1 MIPIRYNLRSLM
13 VRRATSAMTA
23 LGIALVV
30 MILFLLLGFVAGL
43 RSTMTGEGEAQDWIV
58 LSRAVTAEPSSS
70 ITREQYEIIRTRP
83 EIAADTSGA
92 PLISPETVTA
102 FNPAPDAPIDA
113 SSFTFLRGVYPIAFK
128 VHRGIRI
135 VSGRMPVA
143 GKTEMIVG
151 RRLAARF
158 PALTPPRNLH
168 FGRHDWAIV
177 GIFSDDGSARES
189 EVWTDLDLLE
199 QDVHM
204 GGIYS
209 SMHVTL
215 RPAMAASF
223 KAALTHDARLDLD
236 AMPEAQFYAAESQ
249 LADKL
254 RNMGI
259 IVALILAVG
268 AMFGGMNTMYAAVA
282 RRSREVGVLRALGF
296 SRGSILLS
304 FILESTA
311 LGLAGGIAGE
321 ILGVAVAYGTGLQ
334 SRLMNVATF
343 IFSFRLAPSAFVS
356 GLVVAAIIGALG
368 GILPAWRAARM
379 GVVDSLREA

>member
-1 MIPIRYNLRSLM
+1 M

-43 RSTMTGEGEAQDWIV
+43 RATMAEESEPHNWIV

-70 ITREQYEIIRTRP
+70 ITREQYEIIRSRP
-83 EIAADTSGA
+83 EIAADKSGA

-102 FNPAPDAPIDA
+102 FNPAPDGPIDA

-128 VHRGIRI
+128 VHRAVRI
-135 VSGRMPVA
+135 VSGRAPVA
-143 GKTEMIVG
+143 GQTEMIVG
-151 RRLAARF
+151 QRLAARF
-158 PALTPPRNLH
+158 PALAPPRVLH
-168 FGRHDWAIV
+168 FGRHEWAIV
-177 GIFSDDGSARES
+177 GLFSDAGSARES

-215 RPAMAASF
+215 RPGTGASF

-249 LADKL
+249 LANRL
-254 RNMGI
+254 RNLGV

-296 SRGSILLS
+296 SRGNILIS
-304 FILESTA
+304 FILESTI
-311 LGLAGGIAGE
+311 LGLAGGVAGE

-334 SRLMNVATF
+334 SRLMSVATF
-343 IFSFRLAPSAFVS
+343 IFSFRLAPSAFVA
-356 GLVVAAIIGALG
+356 GLAVAAIIGALG
-368 GILPAWRAARM
+368 GVLPAWRAARM
-379 GVVDSLREA
+379 GVIESLREA

>member
-30 MILFLLLGFVAGL
+30 MVLFLLLGFVAGL
-43 RSTMTGEGEAQDWIV
+43 RSTMADEGDPHDWIV

-70 ITREQYEIIRTRP
+70 ITREQYEILRSRP
-83 EIAADTSGA
+83 EIAADKSGA

-102 FNPAPDAPIDA
+102 FNPAPDGPIDA
-113 SSFTFLRGVYPIAFK
+113 STFTFLRGVYPIAFK
-128 VHRGIRI
+128 VHREIRI

-158 PALTPPRNLH
+158 PALTPPRVLH
-168 FGRHDWAIV
+168 FGRHEWAIV
-177 GIFSDDGSARES
+177 GVFSDAGSARES

-209 SMHVTL
+209 AMHVTL
-215 RPAMAASF
+215 RPGTGASF
-223 KAALTHDARLDLD
+223 KAALTRDARLDLD
-236 AMPEAQFYAAESQ
+236 AMPEARFYAAESQ
-249 LADKL
+249 LANRL
-254 RNMGI
+254 RNLGI
-259 IVALILAVG
+259 IVALILAIG
-268 AMFGGMNTMYAAVA
+268 ATFGGMNTMYAAVA

-296 SRGSILLS
+296 SRASILKS
-304 FILESTA
+304 FMFESLV
-311 LGLAGGIAGE
+311 LGLVGGIAGE
-321 ILGVAVAYGTGLQ
+321 ILGVVIAYLTGLQ

-343 IFSFRLAPSAFVS
+343 IFSFQLAPSAFAA
-356 GLVVAAIIGALG
+356 GLLVAAIIGTLG
-368 GILPAWRAARM
+368 GVLPAWRAARM
-379 GVVDSLREA
+379 GVIESLREA

>member
-1 MIPIRYNLRSLM
+1 
-13 VRRATSAMTA
+13 
-23 LGIALVV
+23 
-30 MILFLLLGFVAGL
+30 
-43 RSTMTGEGEAQDWIV
+43 
-58 LSRAVTAEPSSS
+58 
-70 ITREQYEIIRTRP
+70 
-83 EIAADTSGA
+83 
-92 PLISPETVTA
+92 
-102 FNPAPDAPIDA
+102 
-113 SSFTFLRGVYPIAFK
+113 
-128 VHRGIRI
+128 
-135 VSGRMPVA
+135 
-143 GKTEMIVG
+143 
-151 RRLAARF
+151 
-158 PALTPPRNLH
+158 
-168 FGRHDWAIV
+168 
-177 GIFSDDGSARES
+177 
-189 EVWTDLDLLE
+189 
-199 QDVHM
+199 M

-215 RPAMAASF
+215 RPGMAASF
-223 KAALTHDARLDLD
+223 KAALTKDARLDLD

-254 RNMGI
+254 RNLGI

-296 SRGSILLS
+296 SRASILLS

-343 IFSFRLAPSAFVS
+343 IFSFRLAPSSFLA
-356 GLVVAAIIGALG
+356 GLIVAAIIGALG